1 MYKKGMGVP
10 DNHTLTQT
18 DTKWS
23 ERKGRDTDTYWY
35 DEKDERG
42 DLVAKYVVKDT
53 TSMYPP
59 QTRTI
64 EFEKLSA
71 DGAHIKSGAIA
82 PREV

>member
-1 MYKKGMGVP
+1 MYKKILGVP
-10 DNHTLTQT
+10 DNHILCQT
-18 DTKWS
+18 DTKWA

-35 DEKDERG
+35 DEKDETG
-42 DLVAKYVVKDT
+42 NLVAKYVVSDT

-64 EFEKLSA
+64 EFQKLTA
-71 DGAHIKSGAIA
+71 GGAHIETGSID